1 MNLDFISYGG
11 AFLAFIFAIHLF
23 TYSKGNILLNKLLGL
38 LFMIRALNNAVY
50 LFNTAPLS
58 SQDLWALI
66 ITQLLIFFSPSLFY
80 LYLRCFI
87 GDETKLRKSDYLHA
101 IFPIFILTLESI
113 LFLLKKNGVTLSWI
127 NSELNLFILIVEI
140 KAILFLVYIFFC
152 WKILIYAL
160 KDKSN
165 PVNRDAKNWILT
177 LLSIVSIANLM
188 QFLFCFFI
196 LFNIINSDP
205 GFDDNKAFVISG
217 FFTSF
222 FIFFIIRS
230 PNVLYGNLTTRL
242 NSIPFPIG
250 ITTPKPL
257 LKEIVGPQIKDQ
269 SLLEG
274 TQIDNYIEIIYKY
287 MDEMT
292 PYLDPDFSIGIMA
305 EELGIP
311 SHHCSFVLNQGLK
324 KNFREFT
331 NKYRVDFFIKEFIIN
346 SEHMTLEAIA
356 KHAGFKSKSTFY
368 AAFNKEKGCSPSK
381 YF

>member
-23 TYSKGNILLNKLLGL
+23 TYTKGNVLLNKLLGL

-50 LFNTAPLS
+50 LFNTAPYAN
-58 SQDLWALI
+58 QDLWVLLT
-66 ITQLLIFFSPSLFY
+66 TQLLIFFSPSLFY

-87 GDETKLRKSDYLHA
+87 GDETKLRKRDYLHC
-101 IFPIFILTLESI
+101 IFPIFFLCLESI
-113 LFLLKKNGVTLSWI
+113 LFFLQKNGVTFSWS
-127 NSELNLFILIVEI
+127 NSELDLFFLFVEI
-140 KAILFLVYIFFC
+140 KAMLFLVYIFFC
-152 WKILIYAL
+152 WKILIRAS
-160 KDKSN
+160 KDVMN
-165 PVNRDAKNWILT
+165 PVSRDAKNWILT
-177 LLSIVSIANLM
+177 LLSIVSLANLM

-196 LFNIINSDP
+196 LFNIIKPSP
-205 GFDDNKAFVISG
+205 GFDDNKAFLISG
-217 FFTSF
+217 LFTSF

-242 NSIPFPIG
+242 NSIPFTIG
-250 ITTPKPL
+250 ITAPKPL
-257 LKEIVGPQIKDQ
+257 LKEIVINKNNQ
-269 SLLEG
+269 SLLEQA
-274 TQIDNYIEIIYKY
+274 QIDNYIDIIYKY
-287 MDEMT
+287 MDERT
-292 PYLDPDFSIGIMA
+292 PYLNPEFSIGIMS

-331 NKYRVDFFIKEFIIN
+331 NKYRVDFFIKEFSAN
-346 SEHMTLEAIA
+346 SEYITLEAIA
-356 KHAGFKSKSTFY
+356 KQAGFKSKSTFY

>member
-101 IFPIFILTLESI
+101 IFPIFILILESI

-152 WKILIYAL
+152 WKI
-160 KDKSN
+160 K
-165 PVNRDAKNWILT
+165 V
-177 LLSIVSIANLM
+177 
-188 QFLFCFFI
+188 
-196 LFNIINSDP
+196 
-205 GFDDNKAFVISG
+205 
-217 FFTSF
+217 
-222 FIFFIIRS
+222 
-230 PNVLYGNLTTRL
+230 
-242 NSIPFPIG
+242 
-250 ITTPKPL
+250 
-257 LKEIVGPQIKDQ
+257 
-269 SLLEG
+269 
-274 TQIDNYIEIIYKY
+274 
-287 MDEMT
+287 
-292 PYLDPDFSIGIMA
+292 
-305 EELGIP
+305 
-311 SHHCSFVLNQGLK
+311 
-324 KNFREFT
+324 
-331 NKYRVDFFIKEFIIN
+331 
-346 SEHMTLEAIA
+346 
-356 KHAGFKSKSTFY
+356 
-368 AAFNKEKGCSPSK
+368 
-381 YF
+381 